1 MIKLLITDVK
11 KVTLWGDRCLTYEG
25 YYQNFRGSLIKVKI
39 LGLFWVDYKR
49 FILTRQSKGGF
60 TKYCLELA
68 SHKASCGLKQ

>member
-49 FILTRQSKGGF
+49 FILTR
-60 TKYCLELA
+60 
-68 SHKASCGLKQ
+68 